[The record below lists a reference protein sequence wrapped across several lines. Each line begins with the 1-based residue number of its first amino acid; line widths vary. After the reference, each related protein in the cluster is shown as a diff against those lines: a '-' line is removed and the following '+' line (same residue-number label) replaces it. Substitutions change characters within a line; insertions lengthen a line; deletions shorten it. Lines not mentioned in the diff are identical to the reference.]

1 MLVFPNLTSGETV
14 GLAEGEPDST
24 CSREGT
30 RPLYF
35 PRAASRTRL
44 LRADQEEH
52 FVSVFLPNVVEADP
66 KVLADGVSVALSPSN
81 ARITMISATG
91 RGKIQVSVRLGGE
104 GKQDAW
110 RVERTE

>member
-1 MLVFPNLTSGETV
+1 
-14 GLAEGEPDST
+14 
-24 CSREGT
+24 
-30 RPLYF
+30 
-35 PRAASRTRL
+35 L